1 MALTHAFTA
10 GTPAATA
17 LNGYRAILVPV
28 NTALPELPIDIVDVA
43 SRLAAE
49 RRSAIV
55 LLAFT
60 EIPLWE
66 EMEVEMPGM
75 DDHIQ
80 EMAAAAR
87 AIALRHGVGIHV
99 TAPRTRAPAD
109 LILAE
114 SARRGSQLIVLGA
127 TGRSRNGHDMPWRD
141 ATMRRVS
148 DEARART
155 MFIQGPVAV

>member
-1 MALTHAFTA
+1 MTLTHAFA
-10 GTPAATA
+10 EGSPAATA
-17 LNGYRAILVPV
+17 MHGYRAILVPV
-28 NTALPELPIDIVDVA
+28 NTALRELPTDILDVA
-43 SRLAAE
+43 ARLAAE

-66 EMEVEMPGM
+66 EMDVEMPGL
-75 DDHIQ
+75 DDHVQ

-99 TAPRTRAPAD
+99 TAPRTRTPAD

-114 SARRGSQLIVLGA
+114 SRRRGSQLIVLGA
-127 TGRSRNGHDMPWRD
+127 TGRSRDGHSTPWLD
-141 ATMRRVS
+141 ATTRRVS

-155 MFIQGPVAV
+155 MFIQAPVPA